1 MNNVVKYIGDKVDYL
16 KDNQLYKSYFNGN
29 EQLLYVLIG
38 IIIIYLLFYLLSG
51 LYSLPL
57 IIFIGAIVGVTI
69 QNKYNSFSSNK
80 KMTT

>member
-1 MNNVVKYIGDKVDYL
+1 MNNAVKYIGDKVDYL
-16 KDNQLYKSYFNGN
+16 KDNQLYKTYFNGN

-57 IIFIGAIVGVTI
+57 IIFIGAIMGVTI
-69 QNKYNSFSSNK
+69 QNKYNSFSSSSKN
-80 KMTT
+80 